1 MTRELKSQQAKQ
13 TVRDL
18 EEGLETWQDHVM
30 LMQWDALRRSEANAK
45 LLIAN
50 RRLRVEC
57 ENKER
62 MIQHS
67 RRFRE

>member
-1 MTRELKSQQAKQ
+1 MNRELKNQQAKQ

-45 LLIAN
+45 ILLAN

-57 ENKER
+57 KNKNR
-62 MIQHS
+62 MLQHA